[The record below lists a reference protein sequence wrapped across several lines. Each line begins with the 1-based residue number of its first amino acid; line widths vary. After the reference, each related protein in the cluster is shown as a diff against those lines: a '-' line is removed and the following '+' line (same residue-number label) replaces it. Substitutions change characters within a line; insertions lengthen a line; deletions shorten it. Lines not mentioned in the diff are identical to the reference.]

1 MEKAHILIA
10 KEIHAWER
18 KEDMATKRVKA
29 KAAKKSEGSRS
40 LLGAVGTGVLAGSLI
55 WVILL
60 IGLSFLIVRSGVPE
74 KLILRCVFLLAACAA
89 VSAGAVCTRLAK
101 AGILV
106 PGLVAGILL
115 LAVVWAL
122 SLALA
127 SGESGAVS
135 VPLKLLLC
143 AEFPFFS
150 LIGAKLASGKRRSVR
165 RPVRS

>member
-1 MEKAHILIA
+1 
-10 KEIHAWER
+10 
-18 KEDMATKRVKA
+18 MATKRAKA

-60 IGLSFLIVRSGVPE
+60 IGLSFLIVRSGEPE
-74 KLILRCVFLLAACAA
+74 KLILPCVFLLAACAA
-89 VSAGAVCTRLAK
+89 VSAGAVCTRFAK
-101 AGILV
+101 AGVV
-106 PGLVAGILL
+106 PGLISGIVL

-127 SGESGAVS
+127 SGESGSVS

-143 AEFPFFS
+143 AEFPVFS

-165 RPVRS
+165 RPARS

>member
-1 MEKAHILIA
+1 
-10 KEIHAWER
+10 
-18 KEDMATKRVKA
+18 MATKRVKA

-60 IGLSFLIVRSGVPE
+60 IGLSFLIVRSGEPE
-74 KLILRCVFLLAACAA
+74 KLILPCVFLLAACAA
-89 VSAGAVCTRLAK
+89 VSARLAK

-143 AEFPFFS
+143 AEFPVFS

-165 RPVRS
+165 RLVRS